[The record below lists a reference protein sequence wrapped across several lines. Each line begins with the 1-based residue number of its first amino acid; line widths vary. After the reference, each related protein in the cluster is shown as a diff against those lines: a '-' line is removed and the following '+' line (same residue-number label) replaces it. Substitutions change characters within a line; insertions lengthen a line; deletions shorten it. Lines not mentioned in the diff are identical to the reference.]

1 MAHEGIG
8 VLVISTEM
16 PEVLGI
22 CDRILTMFEG
32 RVTGEFRRGE
42 ATEEKLLA
50 AAAGIVSAR
59 IELTREKNPHGLA
72 ES

>member
-1 MAHEGIG
+1 LIDQMAHQGIG

-32 RVTGEFRRGE
+32 RVTGEFARSE
-42 ATEEKLLA
+42 ATEERLLA
-50 AAAGIVSAR
+50 AAAGVAT
-59 IELTREKNPHGLA
+59 ENAKAGKA
-72 ES
+72 

>member
-1 MAHEGIG
+1 MAHEGIA

-32 RVTGEFRRGE
+32 RVSGEFGRGE

-50 AAAGIVSAR
+50 AAAGIVSAD
-59 IELTREKNPHGLA
+59 
-72 ES
+72 